1 MGKWQQIQKRDLDYI
16 LRNEIRK
23 PIQGV
28 VLNEAVAYA
37 LDEDIDRPSY
47 ETANGWHF
55 YSYLSVSQD
64 LQKAEDNRLTT
75 RLVRIYDDYTN
86 AAKAATALM
95 PDNKVTLLEHQ
106 GVLLHFYLDYG
117 RNDTASVISFA
128 KTLALTVKNEIF
140 KDKEDGVRGF
150 KMAAEFGQ
158 SIILKM
164 PSASGESAAHSRI
177 SLGPSANDPAKK
189 LLGNTP
195 PASWHF
201 VYRESDDAKRW
212 EDVDCTPPQTQP
224 IHIALD
230 EAVESHVF
238 AKNASI
244 EKVPDNPPE
253 SPAIYYGFVFRAD
266 MDGFTSRV
274 KQTFEKGDESA
285 IEKLALDF
293 INFMADVNDWQQN
306 FIPHNKVIVFPW
318 AGDCC
323 NMITYPVDET
333 DTNEKRLVEK
343 SLSDF
348 PTLMIKSWCDY
359 LASKNRQEKM
369 NCWTYGM
376 ASGSIKIFS
385 VSVDQV
391 PYRLMVGWPVGI
403 SQEGVNLDGTNPD
416 DLIMHR
422 DDVNAMADYAKNS
435 FTVINP
441 DKGYKRQDKK
451 SRQKAVID
459 QVSQSAHAPIYH
471 GFSTPKS
478 KPYFPEPM

>member
-230 EAVESHVF
+230 EAVESHV
-238 AKNASI
+238 
-244 EKVPDNPPE
+244 
-253 SPAIYYGFVFRAD
+253 R
-266 MDGFTSRV
+266 
-274 KQTFEKGDESA
+274 KGMN
-285 IEKLALDF
+285 LPL
-293 INFMADVNDWQQN
+293 
-306 FIPHNKVIVFPW
+306 
-318 AGDCC
+318 
-323 NMITYPVDET
+323 
-333 DTNEKRLVEK
+333 
-343 SLSDF
+343 
-348 PTLMIKSWCDY
+348 KSWHWI
-359 LASKNRQEKM
+359 S
-369 NCWTYGM
+369 
-376 ASGSIKIFS
+376 SIS
-385 VSVDQV
+385 W
-391 PYRLMVGWPVGI
+391 RM
-403 SQEGVNLDGTNPD
+403 
-416 DLIMHR
+416 
-422 DDVNAMADYAKNS
+422 
-435 FTVINP
+435 
-441 DKGYKRQDKK
+441 
-451 SRQKAVID
+451 
-459 QVSQSAHAPIYH
+459 
-471 GFSTPKS
+471 
-478 KPYFPEPM
+478 

>member
-1 MGKWQQIQKRDLDYI
+1 MGKWQQIQRRDLDYI

-28 VLNEAVAYA
+28 VLNEAVAYVQ
-37 LDEDIDRPSY
+37 DEDIDRPSY
-47 ETANGWHF
+47 EAANGWHF
-55 YSYLSVSQD
+55 YSYLSVAQY
-64 LQKAEDNRLTT
+64 LQKTEDDRLA
-75 RLVRIYDDYTN
+75 RKLVRIYDDYTN

-106 GVLLHFYLDYG
+106 GVLLHFYLDY
-117 RNDTASVISFA
+117 NHDDTTSVISFA
-128 KTLALTVKNEIF
+128 KKLALTVRNEIF
-140 KDKEDGVRGF
+140 KDKEDGVIGF
-150 KMAAEFGQ
+150 KMAAEFGP

-164 PSASGESAAHSRI
+164 PSASGESAAHSRV

-189 LLGNTP
+189 LLGNLP
-195 PASWHF
+195 PTSWHLA
-201 VYRESDDAKRW
+201 YRESDDAKRW
-212 EDVDCTPPQTQP
+212 EDIDCTPPLTPQIRITT
-224 IHIALD
+224 D
-230 EAVESHVF
+230 EAVEYHGF

-274 KQTFEKGDESA
+274 KQTFERGDESA

-293 INFMADVNDWQQN
+293 INFMEDVNDWQQN

-323 NMITYPVDET
+323 NMITYPVDEK

-343 SLSDF
+343 NLSDF

-359 LASKNRQEKM
+359 LASKNRQDRM
-369 NCWTYGM
+369 SCWTYGM

-385 VSVDQV
+385 VSVDHV
-391 PYRLMVGWPVGI
+391 PYRLMVGWPVGT

-435 FTVINP
+435 FTVIDP
-441 DKGYKRQDKK
+441 DKGYKRQDKQ
-451 SRQKAVID
+451 SRQKAIID
-459 QVSQSAHAPIYH
+459 QVSQSASAAIYH

>member
-28 VLNEAVAYA
+28 VQNEKVAYA

-47 ETANGWHF
+47 QTANGWHF
-55 YSYLSVSQD
+55 YSWLSVAEN
-64 LQKAEDNRLTT
+64 LQKAEEERLT
-75 RLVRIYDDYTN
+75 RKLVRIYDDYTN

-95 PDNKVTLLEHQ
+95 SDNKVTLLEHQ
-106 GVLLHFYLDYG
+106 GVLLHFYLDYS
-117 RNDTASVISFA
+117 RNDAASVISFA
-128 KTLALTVKNEIF
+128 KKLALTVRNEIF
-140 KDKEDGVRGF
+140 KDKEDGVIGF

-195 PASWHF
+195 PSSWHF
-201 VYRESDDAKRW
+201 VYRNSDDATRW
-212 EDVDCTPPQTQP
+212 EDIDCTPPLTHP
-224 IHIALD
+224 IQITLD

-253 SPAIYYGFVFRAD
+253 MPAIYYGFVFRAD
-266 MDGFTSRV
+266 MDGFTARV
-274 KQTFEKGDESA
+274 KRTFEKGDESA
-285 IEKLALDF
+285 IERLALDF
-293 INFMADVNDWQQN
+293 INFMEDVNDWQQN
-306 FIPHNKVIVFPW
+306 FIPNNKVIVFPW

-323 NMITYPVDET
+323 NMITYPVDEK
-333 DTNEKRLVEK
+333 DINEKSLVEK

-359 LASKNRQEKM
+359 LASKNRQDHM

-376 ASGSIKIFS
+376 ASGNIKIFS
-385 VSVDQV
+385 VVVDQV
-391 PYRLMVGWPVGI
+391 PYRLMVGWPVGT

-422 DDVNAMADYAKNS
+422 DDVDAMADYAKNS

-441 DKGYKRQDKK
+441 DKGYKRQDRK

-459 QVSQSAHAPIYH
+459 QVSQSANAPLFH

-478 KPYFPEPM
+478 KPYFPTLM